1 MKNLSLI
8 IVLMFGVSLVAQTNT
23 PILERKISLKIS
35 NQKLG
40 YVLEVISETAGFSF
54 SYSNQIFNP
63 NQTVT
68 LFAEN
73 RTVKVILDQ
82 LFKDQV
88 TYQQIGNHLV
98 LQKKVVPKIV
108 KQNSSSI
115 PSKYQFIVS
124 GYIRDTQT
132 GSPITNVSIYEKH
145 SLTSAFSGDFG
156 YYKINITSKSPKLM
170 LNYSNSEYQDTA
182 ISIDFEN
189 NGVISCNVNLFSTKA
204 NIEEDFQVVDSSVL
218 ITFTDSQTNNNQLTK
233 KSEIQSAKTTFIK
246 LEDLNLGKWVMSK
259 YQSLNEKNIIDSFE
273 RNWQVTFIPPMGS
286 NGKLSSLTSNRLSLN
301 LLAGYNGGLNGV
313 EFGGLVNIIR
323 KEVHGV
329 QFAGL
334 SNLVG
339 GNYNGVQFAG
349 ISNQNLSETK
359 GVQFA
364 GISNYNNLASRVTQ
378 FAGVCNINRGN
389 LDGFQAAGVLNLAAY
404 KTNAVQIGGV
414 INVANEINGG
424 QIAGV
429 INIARKV
436 KGFQIG
442 LINIADSAE
451 GMTLGLINIIRN
463 GIHQLEIN
471 QNENNMF
478 GIAFRSGTKKLHS
491 IIALNS
497 EWPIAS
503 RNSMLAYGFGLGSNF
518 KLSKLINLNTGII
531 SQQLSNNFESENLK
545 LHSRL
550 YVNTELTLFKGFSV
564 FAGATVNHLIADIN
578 DVDYQSKLKDFGTA
592 PFLRID
598 GNYPQ
603 HAWLGYQ
610 FGIRLF

>member
-1 MKNLSLI
+1 MKHLSLI
-8 IVLMFGVSLVAQTNT
+8 LSFVLCITLSAQSIT
-23 PILERKISLKIS
+23 PILDRKVSLKIN
-35 NQKLG
+35 NQKLS

-54 SYSNQIFNP
+54 SYSNHILNP

-108 KQNSSSI
+108 KQSTSST
-115 PSKYQFIVS
+115 PSKYPFIVT
-124 GYIRDTQT
+124 GYVRDSQT
-132 GSPITNVSIYEKH
+132 GSPISHVSIYEKQT
-145 SLTSAFSGDFG
+145 LTSAFSGDFG
-156 YYKINITSKSPKLM
+156 YYKINVTSKSPVLKL
-170 LNYSNSEYQDTA
+170 NFSNSEYQDTVVTF
-182 ISIDFEN
+182 DFEN
-189 NGVISCNVNLFSTKA
+189 NGVINCNINLLSTKTS
-204 NIEEDFQVVDSSVL
+204 IEEDFQVVDSSVL
-218 ITFTDSQTNNNQLTK
+218 ITFTDSQSNRNQIIE
-233 KSEIQSAKTTFIK
+233 KSEFQSPIK
-246 LEDLNLGKWVMSK
+246 AFLKIEDINIGKWVMSK
-259 YQSLNEKNIIDSFE
+259 YQSLNEKNILDSFE
-273 RNWQVTFIPPMGS
+273 RNWQVTFIPPIGS

-364 GISNYNNLASRVTQ
+364 GISNYNNLASKVTQ
-378 FAGVCNINRGN
+378 FAGICNINRGD
-389 LDGFQAAGVLNLAAY
+389 LEGFQAAGVLNLAAY

-451 GMTLGLINIIRN
+451 GMTLGLINIIKN

-471 QNENNMF
+471 QNENNMV
-478 GIAFRSGTKKLHS
+478 GLAFRSGTKKLHS

-497 EWPIAS
+497 EWPIGS
-503 RNSMLAYGFGLGSNF
+503 RNSILAYGFGLGSNF
-518 KLSKLINLNTGII
+518 KITKPLNLNIGLI
-531 SQQLSNNFESENLK
+531 SQQLSKNFDSENLK
-545 LHSRL
+545 LYSRL
-550 YVNTELTLFKGFSV
+550 FINTELTLFKGFSV

-578 DVDYQSKLKDFGTA
+578 DVDYQSKLKDFGNT

-598 GNYPQ
+598 GSYPQ